1 MNIKYLVK
9 DGSGDQYVPIYP
21 FHQETYEQ
29 AGGGP
34 GSGSLVNKKL
44 RIAVTVNIA
53 DESRS
58 YTLLNYGYFLIFSEI
73 EVQGER
79 HTFPISGQS
88 PFTWQFDKPG
98 EYTFYVTLRPEFPSA
113 GPVFYSIQDQI
124 TSISLPYGIETLPP
138 SFFQGISMPNV
149 DIVLPSSVKYLKP
162 NKGQFGGC
170 RLHKLVIPKNC
181 IVNAATLSGCAPEIL
196 EFHGTYID
204 AETVPFGM
212 GSGYLQIDS
221 TYLKKL
227 IIDCRNTQIAS
238 CQGMPVCEEI
248 EVSGNVETILSEC
261 FNGCSQVKKVTL
273 SGNKLKEIQNAVFR
287 DCSSLTS
294 ITIPDNVTSIGD
306 SAFRDCSGLTSIE
319 IPNGVTSIG
328 QYAFRSCSGLTS
340 INVNDGNTVY
350 DSRNNCNAII
360 ETETNTLIQG
370 CNTTII
376 PDSVTSIG
384 NTAFER
390 CTSLT
395 SVTIGNGVTSIGSGV
410 FQYCSGLTS
419 VTIPDSVTS
428 IGTHVFNGCTSLTSC
443 TIGSGVTS
451 ISQATFRNCSGLTS
465 VDLPNR
471 VTSIG
476 DYAFSGCT
484 SLEEVTIPNG
494 VTSIYS
500 STFAGCSSLTS
511 VTIPDSVTSIGGSC
525 FYNCTSLTS
534 IVIPDSVTSI
544 GTWVFQGCSGLT
556 SCTIG
561 NSITNIVEGTFG
573 YCSSLTSIVI
583 PNGVTVIGQYAF
595 YQCYS
600 LTSINIPD
608 SVTSIGYQ
616 AFRDCTSLTSIVS
629 NAMKAPT
636 IQGQTFRNVKTGGTL
651 TVPTG
656 STGYDVWMGTG
667 NYYLGKYNWTK
678 VEQTSGQGGDDEVV
692 P

>member
-9 DGSGDQYVPIYP
+9 DGSGD
-21 FHQETYEQ
+21 
-29 AGGGP
+29 GGGP

-44 RIAVTVNIA
+44 RIAITVNIA
-53 DESRS
+53 DESQT
-58 YTLLNYGYFLIFSEI
+58 YTLLGNGYFVVFSEI
-73 EVQGER
+73 EIQGER
-79 HTFPISGQS
+79 HTFPITGQA

-98 EYTFYVTLRPEFPSA
+98 EYTFYITIRPKPINGGPTFSGIQNLITSVSFPS
-113 GPVFYSIQDQI
+113 
-124 TSISLPYGIETLPP
+124 GIETLP
-138 SFFQGISMPNV
+138 SQIFAGTNMPNV
-149 DIVLPSSVKYLKP
+149 DVIVPSSVKRLDG
-162 NKGQFGGC
+162 GQFSGC
-170 RLHKLVIPKNC
+170 TLHKLVIPKNC
-181 IVNAATLSGCAPEIL
+181 TVDRYSLGGCAPEIL
-196 EFHGTYID
+196 EFHGTFID
-204 AETVPFGM
+204 AKTVPFGLFGNGFLGM
-212 GSGYLQIDS
+212 ASS
-221 TYLKKL
+221 RLKKL
-227 IIDCRNTQIAS
+227 VIDCRNTQIAS
-238 CQGMPVCEEI
+238 CANMSVCEEI

-294 ITIPDNVTSIGD
+294 ITIPDNVTSIGG
-306 SAFRDCSGLTSIE
+306 SCFYNCTSLTSIV
-319 IPNGVTSIG
+319 IPDSVTSIG

-494 VTSIYS
+494 VTSI
-500 STFAGCSSLTS
+500 
-511 VTIPDSVTSIGGSC
+511 GGSC

-534 IVIPDSVTSI
+534 INIPDSVTSI

>member
-1 MNIKYLVK
+1 MKQNEFLEIIEQNKGKHRQSLETLIQGRKNEQFNYNPLPVVIATDDTNLPLMNIARTYGWIEQDATEFYESEANNITDITEGITNTFVNT
-9 DGSGDQYVPIYP
+9 
-21 FHQETYEQ
+21 HTQETLDTPFGEQ
-29 AGGGP
+29 TLDLWYDKDENKWYDATELLGEDDFILANLSLEIISPIKSQDGETASLYDHINWTDIEHFNEFKYFTSITNINNYAFSNC
-34 GSGSLVNKKL
+34 SGLTSIIIPNS
-44 RIAVTVNIA
+44 VTSI
-53 DESRS
+53 
-58 YTLLNYGYFLIFSEI
+58 
-73 EVQGER
+73 
-79 HTFPISGQS
+79 GQS
-88 PFTWQFDKPG
+88 A
-98 EYTFYVTLRPEFPSA
+98 FY
-113 GPVFYSIQDQI
+113 G
-124 TSISLPYGIETLPP
+124 
-138 SFFQGISMPNV
+138 
-149 DIVLPSSVKYLKP
+149 
-162 NKGQFGGC
+162 
-170 RLHKLVIPKNC
+170 
-181 IVNAATLSGCAPEIL
+181 
-196 EFHGTYID
+196 
-204 AETVPFGM
+204 
-212 GSGYLQIDS
+212 
-221 TYLKKL
+221 
-227 IIDCRNTQIAS
+227 
-238 CQGMPVCEEI
+238 
-248 EVSGNVETILSEC
+248 
-261 FNGCSQVKKVTL
+261 
-273 SGNKLKEIQNAVFR
+273 
-287 DCSSLTS
+287 CSSLTN
-294 ITIPDNVTSIGD
+294 ITIPDSVTSIGD

-451 ISQATFRNCSGLTS
+451 IGQATFRNCSGLTS

-494 VTSIYS
+494 
-500 STFAGCSSLTS
+500 
-511 VTIPDSVTSIGGSC
+511 VTSIGGSC

-678 VEQTSGQGGDDEVV
+678 VEQ
-692 P
+692 

>member
-273 SGNKLKEIQNAVFR
+273 SGNKLKEIQKM
-287 DCSSLTS
+287 
-294 ITIPDNVTSIGD
+294 
-306 SAFRDCSGLTSIE
+306 
-319 IPNGVTSIG
+319 
-328 QYAFRSCSGLTS
+328 
-340 INVNDGNTVY
+340 
-350 DSRNNCNAII
+350 
-360 ETETNTLIQG
+360 
-370 CNTTII
+370 TT
-376 PDSVTSIG
+376 
-384 NTAFER
+384 
-390 CTSLT
+390 
-395 SVTIGNGVTSIGSGV
+395 
-410 FQYCSGLTS
+410 
-419 VTIPDSVTS
+419 
-428 IGTHVFNGCTSLTSC
+428 
-443 TIGSGVTS
+443 
-451 ISQATFRNCSGLTS
+451 
-465 VDLPNR
+465 
-471 VTSIG
+471 
-476 DYAFSGCT
+476 
-484 SLEEVTIPNG
+484 
-494 VTSIYS
+494 
-500 STFAGCSSLTS
+500 
-511 VTIPDSVTSIGGSC
+511 
-525 FYNCTSLTS
+525 
-534 IVIPDSVTSI
+534 
-544 GTWVFQGCSGLT
+544 
-556 SCTIG
+556 
-561 NSITNIVEGTFG
+561 
-573 YCSSLTSIVI
+573 
-583 PNGVTVIGQYAF
+583 
-595 YQCYS
+595 
-600 LTSINIPD
+600 
-608 SVTSIGYQ
+608 
-616 AFRDCTSLTSIVS
+616 
-629 NAMKAPT
+629 
-636 IQGQTFRNVKTGGTL
+636 
-651 TVPTG
+651 
-656 STGYDVWMGTG
+656 
-667 NYYLGKYNWTK
+667 
-678 VEQTSGQGGDDEVV
+678 
-692 P
+692 